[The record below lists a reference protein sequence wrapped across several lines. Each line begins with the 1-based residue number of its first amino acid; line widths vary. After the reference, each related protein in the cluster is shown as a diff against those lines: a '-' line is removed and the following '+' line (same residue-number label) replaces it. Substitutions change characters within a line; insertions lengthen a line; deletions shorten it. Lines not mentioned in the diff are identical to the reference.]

1 MLVTCSEM
9 SAAER
14 LFFSDARSPEPWMD
28 EAGRLCA
35 AAILDFFPL
44 AARAKVFCG
53 RGNNGGDALV
63 VARWLKREGWRVEV
77 ILSDGAEG
85 LSPLAR
91 KKFSEWEDEPLPSRS
106 VADVFVEGRSLVLVD
121 GLVGIGAKGEL
132 RGTLRELAAAMNAMR
147 RRESGT
153 TFAIDLPSGFDA
165 DLGVAGPDAVV
176 ADVTLTIT
184 AAKTGFVADGAENT
198 VGRIVEIPLGIP
210 LTSGDVSRR
219 CLFPS
224 NLRPRLPRRDFNTH
238 KGDAGRVVIVAGS
251 KGLTGAAVLSA
262 LGASHGGAGLVTVC
276 VPDEIYGIVAAKAP
290 PEVMVR
296 PYRDGSE
303 VRNLTAD
310 VFAVGP
316 GLGSSLAEGIEALL
330 IEETRPVVIDADALN
345 FLARRPGGMPA
356 FAGPRLLTPHP
367 GEMARLIGGSTGEG
381 RAELAGRFA
390 NEHGITLL
398 LKGARTVV
406 ASPGRPLE
414 FNTTGHPGMASGGM
428 GDVLTG
434 LCAALIGQGLDAHDA
449 ACLGSWL
456 LGRAAELARRD
467 LGVAAE
473 SITAPLVADR
483 IGAALLA
490 LQTPGTP

>member
-9 SAAER
+9 SEAER
-14 LFFSDARSPEPWMD
+14 LFFSGDRSPEPWMD

-35 AAILDFFPL
+35 AAILDFFPT
-44 AARAKVFCG
+44 AARAEVFCG

-77 ILSDGAEG
+77 FLSDGVEG

-91 KKFSEWEDEPLPSRS
+91 KKFAEWEDEPLPSRS
-106 VADVFVEGRSLVLVD
+106 GVGVEGRPLVLVD

-132 RGTLRELAAAMNAMR
+132 RGTLRDLAATMNATR
-147 RRESGT
+147 RRKSGT

-176 ADVTLTIT
+176 ADVTLAIT
-184 AAKTGFVADGAENT
+184 AAKAGFVADGAENT
-198 VGRIVEIPLGIP
+198 VGRIVEIPLEIP
-210 LTSGDVSRR
+210 LTSGDTSRR

-224 NLRPRLPRRDFNTH
+224 NLRPRLPLRDFDTH

-251 KGLTGAAVLSA
+251 KGLAGAAALSA

-276 VPDEIYGIVAAKAP
+276 VPDEIYDIVAAKAP

-296 PYRDGSE
+296 PYRDGAE
-303 VRNLTAD
+303 VRDLTAD

-316 GLGSSLAEGIEALL
+316 GLGSSLAEEIGTLL
-330 IEETRPVVIDADALN
+330 IEEPRPVVIDADALN
-345 FLARRPGGMPA
+345 FLSRRPGGMPA

-381 RAELAGRFA
+381 RAELAGHFA
-390 NEHGITLL
+390 NEHRITLL
-398 LKGARTVV
+398 LKGARTVI
-406 ASPGRPLE
+406 ASPGRSLE

-434 LCAALIGQGLDAHDA
+434 LCAALIGQGIDPHDA

-467 LGVAAE
+467 FGLAAE
-473 SITAPLVADR
+473 SITAPLVTNR

-490 LQTPGTP
+490 LQTPGSP